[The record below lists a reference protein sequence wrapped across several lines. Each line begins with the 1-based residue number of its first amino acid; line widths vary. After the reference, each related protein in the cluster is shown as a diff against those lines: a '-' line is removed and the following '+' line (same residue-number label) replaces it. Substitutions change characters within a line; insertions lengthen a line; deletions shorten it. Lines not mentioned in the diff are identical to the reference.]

1 MSIIFR
7 AVMRRPAATLAP
19 EPRRH
24 GWQRQP
30 VLWLAL
36 LVFAAALAGCAWI
49 IVAGQR
55 HADTPLPTART
66 VFGVPVSAAPE
77 PTAVDKDVEAGR

>member
-1 MSIIFR
+1 MSIIFPM
-7 AVMRRPAATLAP
+7 AMRRPAATAAA
-19 EPRRH
+19 EARRD

-36 LVFAAALAGCAWI
+36 LVFAAALAGCVWI

-66 VFGVPVSAAPE
+66 VFGVPLSAAPE
-77 PTAVDKDVEAGR
+77 LAGAPDGRGEQ